1 MILWFIRRNHFKH
14 TRPPPIFLLF
24 GLCFIGLLIPARLT
38 FLLFKY
44 FFLFSGFSSLSDI
57 MWPLGLNA
65 IYPGI
70 TWNPFYIYSFAF
82 TTDCQYLLSQP
93 FYHSYSSPFVR
104 FPPSTLTFSIYV
116 FNLLLLLLLLCY
128 PLAFK
133 VIVCGF
139 AKFSLF
145 WFVRFLT
152 ALWSVEITA
161 NCHRLSIGGYLPEA
175 QKGIHSSPG
184 TLTFN
189 TQSCI
194 LQ

>member
-1 MILWFIRRNHFKH
+1 MTAWIKCNIPRDYLESLLYIF
-14 TRPPPIFLLF
+14 IFLSY
-24 GLCFIGLLIPARLT
+24 RLSIFTFAT
-38 FLLFKY
+38 FL
-44 FFLFSGFSSLSDI
+44 
-57 MWPLGLNA
+57 
-65 IYPGI
+65 
-70 TWNPFYIYSFAF
+70 PF
-82 TTDCQYLLSQP
+82 
-93 FYHSYSSPFVR
+93 SYSSPVVH
-104 FPPSTLTFSIYV
+104 FPPSTPTLSIYLL
-116 FNLLLLLLLLCY
+116 NLLLLLLLLCY
-128 PLAFK
+128 PLALK